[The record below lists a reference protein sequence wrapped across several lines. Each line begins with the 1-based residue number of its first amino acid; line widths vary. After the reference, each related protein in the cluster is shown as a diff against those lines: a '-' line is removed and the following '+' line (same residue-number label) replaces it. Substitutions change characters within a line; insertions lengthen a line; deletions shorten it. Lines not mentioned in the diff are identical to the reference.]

1 MAKLSDKQR
10 QFCNEYLADMN
21 ATQAAVRAGYSEKTA
36 RQQAQRMLTKVDIQ
50 ERIQQLQAERSERC
64 KITADEV
71 VERLRSITEMWES
84 NPSAAV
90 RALEL
95 LGKHLGIFERDNQQ
109 SRDIQIEL
117 VQYGNGK
124 PWKKTVESTEKSPK
138 LTEYLTECEVNES

>member
-1 MAKLSDKQR
+1 MTKLTDKQKV
-10 QFCNEYLADMN
+10 FCEQYLADMN

-50 ERIQQLQAERSERC
+50 KEIQQLQAERSERC

-71 VERLRSITEMWES
+71 VERLRSIAEMWES

-95 LGKHLGIFERDNQQ
+95 LGRHLGIFERDNLQQ
-109 SRDIQIEL
+109 RSMTLADISAIM
-117 VQYGNGK
+117 V
-124 PWKKTVESTEKSPK
+124 KK
-138 LTEYLTECEVNES
+138 